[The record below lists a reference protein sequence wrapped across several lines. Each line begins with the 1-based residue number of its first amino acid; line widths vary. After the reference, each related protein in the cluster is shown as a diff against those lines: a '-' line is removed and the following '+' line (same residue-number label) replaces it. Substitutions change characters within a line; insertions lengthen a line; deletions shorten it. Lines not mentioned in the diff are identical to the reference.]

1 MGGAGLKAKRQKK
14 MPNEKKAKS
23 KSRSRLVHTCLE
35 ENDIQSNLIFTD
47 VSSWQASRNKV
58 YERHSFK
65 KKYPRERERSSL
77 FLSKR
82 ISRSH
87 SKSGNE
93 LEYV

>member
-1 MGGAGLKAKRQKK
+1 MSGMQLKAKRQKK
-14 MPNEKKAKS
+14 CQMRKRQKAS
-23 KSRSRLVHTCLE
+23 HEADLCTCLE

-65 KKYPRERERSSL
+65 KNYPRERERSSL

>member
-1 MGGAGLKAKRQKK
+1 
-14 MPNEKKAKS
+14 MPNEKRQKAS
-23 KSRSRLVHTCLE
+23 HEADLCTCLE